1 MDSRRF
7 LSYQWRLFFPIVGM
21 MWLLIIV
28 LVIYQYRREV
38 TYRTESI
45 HKELSLINNRI
56 IDAYEQ
62 DISLIPFMNFLSR
75 YYENSTLEDMSVTVF
90 DRHGNLIYSIGTPM
104 VKSPVSGRRL
114 LNHETI
120 EDRIDES
127 DDDDQGLRTGD
138 KGMFYYAARK
148 SVDGQIYVHTAMPY
162 NLSIADAISA
172 EPDFWIIMIAL
183 AVLVTVVTYITT
195 SYLSRNI
202 RLLKQFA
209 TRAATN
215 STSIDIE
222 KFPHDE
228 LGDISRQIVRLWREK
243 DEAIRESNKE
253 HEIALHA
260 VEEKSRIKRQL
271 TNNINHEL
279 KTPVGVI
286 RGYLDSLAS
295 TPDLDEGTRNKFI
308 ARARE
313 NVERLCNLLSDVSS
327 MTRLEEGASKIPTEE
342 VNFHDL
348 CYSIRNDVTTTGL
361 IGDMKFM
368 FDMPLDC
375 NVKGNT
381 GLLTSVV
388 ENFVKNAVKYSHGTE
403 LGIRMLTESPRYYT
417 FSFYDNGA
425 GVGEE
430 HIPHLFERFY
440 RIDVGR
446 SRKAGGT
453 GLGLPIVKNTIEAL
467 GGTISVRNRSTG
479 GLEFLFT
486 LEKWRPQHTL

>member
-1 MDSRRF
+1 M
-7 LSYQWRLFFPIVGM
+7 
-21 MWLLIIV
+21 II
-28 LVIYQYRREV
+28 LTAVI
-38 TYRTESI
+38 
-45 HKELSLINNRI
+45 
-56 IDAYEQ
+56 
-62 DISLIPFMNFLSR
+62 
-75 YYENSTLEDMSVTVF
+75 
-90 DRHGNLIYSIGTPM
+90 
-104 VKSPVSGRRL
+104 
-114 LNHETI
+114 TI
-120 EDRIDES
+120 
-127 DDDDQGLRTGD
+127 L
-138 KGMFYYAARK
+138 M
-148 SVDGQIYVHTAMPY
+148 
-162 NLSIADAISA
+162 
-172 EPDFWIIMIAL
+172 
-183 AVLVTVVTYITT
+183 YITT

-202 RLLKQFA
+202 KLLKQFA
-209 TRAATN
+209 MRAASN
-215 STSIDIE
+215 SVMIDEE

-228 LGDISRQIVRLWREK
+228 LGDISRQIIKLWREK
-243 DEAIRESNKE
+243 DEAIKESNKE

-286 RGYLDSLAS
+286 RGYLDSLVS
-295 TPDLDEGTRNKFI
+295 TPDIDENTRNKFL

-348 CYSIRNDVTTTGL
+348 CYAIRSDVLTTGL
-361 IGDMKFM
+361 LEGMKFM
-368 FDMPLDC
+368 FDVPVDC

-381 GLLTSVV
+381 TLLTGVI

-403 LGIRMLTESPRYYT
+403 LGLRLLTESPKFYT
-417 FSFYDNGA
+417 FSFYDNGN
-425 GVGEE
+425 GVAEE
-430 HIPHLFERFY
+430 HLPHLFERFY
-440 RIDVGR
+440 RIDAGR

-486 LEKWRPQHTL
+486 LEKWHEQ

>member
-1 MDSRRF
+1 MASKRS
-7 LSYQWRLFFPIVGM
+7 LSYKWRLFFPIVGLV
-21 MWLLIIV
+21 WLLIIV
-28 LVIYQYRREV
+28 IVFYQYKREV
-38 TYRTESI
+38 AYRTETV

-62 DISLIPFMNFLSR
+62 DISLVPFMNFLSR
-75 YYENSTLEDMSVTVF
+75 YYENSTLEDMSVMVY
-90 DRHGNLIYSIGTPM
+90 DRNGNLIYNIGTPIINE
-104 VKSPVSGRRL
+104 RY
-114 LNHETI
+114 T
-120 EDRIDES
+120 DRINSLNINNDK
-127 DDDDQGLRTGD
+127 DDDSKDEQGLKAGD
-138 KGMFYYAARK
+138 KGMFYYTTRK
-148 SVDGQIYVHTAMPY
+148 SVDGQIFVRTAMPY
-162 NLSIADAISA
+162 NLTIADAISA
-172 EPDFWIIMIAL
+172 EPDFWIIMIIL
-183 AVLVTVVTYITT
+183 TAVITVLMYITT

-202 RLLKQFA
+202 KLLKQFA
-209 TRAATN
+209 MRAASN
-215 STSIDIE
+215 SVMIDEE

-228 LGDISRQIVRLWREK
+228 LGDISRQIIKLWREK
-243 DEAIRESNKE
+243 DEAIKESNKE

-286 RGYLDSLAS
+286 RGYLDSLVS
-295 TPDLDEGTRNKFI
+295 TPDIDENTRNKFLS
-308 ARARE
+308 RARE

-348 CYSIRNDVTTTGL
+348 CYAIRSDVLTTGL
-361 IGDMKFM
+361 LEGMKFM
-368 FDMPLDC
+368 FDVPVDC

-381 GLLTSVV
+381 TLLTGVI

-403 LGIRMLTESPRYYT
+403 LGLRLLTESPKFYT
-417 FSFYDNGA
+417 FSFYDNGN
-425 GVGEE
+425 GVAEE
-430 HIPHLFERFY
+430 HLPHLFERFY
-440 RIDVGR
+440 RIDAGR

-486 LEKWRPQHTL
+486 LEKWHEQ